1 MPLMAASH
9 GWALV
14 SAERKRELI
23 AAICDD
29 TPPHG
34 PLHVEL
40 DLTDRCNVACY
51 FCNQQ
56 DVRTR
61 QQLPLDRVVE
71 LLDELVAGGLRSVRL
86 SGGGDPLFHKEILQV
101 LDALTARGVV
111 IDNLTTNG
119 ALLTPAIA
127 ERLIANGCREVI
139 FSLNAV
145 DAADYHRMM
154 AVKPGTFD
162 QVCANAR
169 YLSTL
174 RAGTTGAMA
183 TASLRAESP
192 TTTATPVPGAE
203 TAATTALGAEDMAAA
218 TPAPLQPRLPLLI
231 VQFLIDRENYHRLPD
246 MYRLGASLGAD
257 RITASPVLEIPLE
270 RIDTAR
276 LLGAG
281 EGELIRPHLE
291 QILTWDRDA
300 QLLQLA
306 FPYQEWN
313 GILRQ
318 ARFKVAGQLGEP
330 FATAGSFREKN
341 GQCFFGYYTAT
352 IRGNG
357 DLYPCCMLMHP
368 GYKPLG
374 NALKGTFADHWH
386 GPAFQR
392 LRQEM
397 REVLLRGGR
406 MFYRKDRFKTLAPQC
421 VKAHQCG
428 LKNIYF
434 RQDEAFYEDLG
445 RALDAKRAREVRWF
459 GRAPQIA
466 RAAEILAFRV
476 YHGTLVRARALTARF
491 RRAPRPV

>member
-1 MPLMAASH
+1 MAASH

-14 SAERKRELI
+14 SEERKRELI

-29 TPPHG
+29 QAPRG

-61 QQLPLDRVVE
+61 EQLPLSRIAA
-71 LLDELVAGGLRSVRL
+71 LLDELAAGGLRSVRL
-86 SGGGDPLFHKEILQV
+86 SGGGDPLFHKEILEV
-101 LDALTARGVV
+101 LDALTAHGVV

-119 ALLTPAIA
+119 ALLTPAVA

-154 AVKPGTFD
+154 AVKPAIFH
-162 QVCANAR
+162 QVCAN
-169 YLSTL
+169 L
-174 RAGTTGAMA
+174 RQ
-183 TASLRAESP
+183 L
-192 TTTATPVPGAE
+192 
-203 TAATTALGAEDMAAA
+203 AAA
-218 TPAPLQPRLPLLI
+218 RGRQPAPRPLI
-231 VQFLIDRENYHRLPD
+231 VVQFLIDRENYQRIPD
-246 MYRLGASLGAD
+246 MYRLGAALAAD
-257 RITASPVLEIPLE
+257 RLTLAPVLEIPRE
-270 RIDTAR
+270 RIDQAR
-276 LLGAG
+276 LLGPG
-281 EGELIRPHLE
+281 DGELIRSQLE
-291 QILTWDRDA
+291 QILDWDRDA

-318 ARFKVAGQLGEP
+318 ARFKVAGRLGP
-330 FATAGSFREKN
+330 PIPTAASFNEKN

-368 GYKPLG
+368 DYKPLG
-374 NALKGTFADHWH
+374 NALTGSFADHWH
-386 GPAFQR
+386 GQAFRR

-397 REVLLRGGR
+397 RELLLRGGR
-406 MFYRKDRFKTLAPQC
+406 MFYRRGRFRALGAQC
-421 VKAHQCG
+421 VEAHRCG
-428 LKNIYF
+428 LKNMYF
-434 RQDEAFYEDLG
+434 REDAAFYEELG
-445 RALDAKRAREVRWF
+445 QALDARRAREVRWL
-459 GRAPQIA
+459 GTPRQLA

-476 YHGTLVRARALTARF
+476 YHGVRVRARALGAR
-491 RRAPRPV
+491 RRRQQRR

>member
-1 MPLMAASH
+1 MAASH

-29 TPPHG
+29 TVPRG

-61 QQLPLDRVVE
+61 QQLPLERIAA

-86 SGGGDPLFHKEILQV
+86 SGGGDPLFHKEILTV
-101 LDALTARGVV
+101 LDELTARGVV

-119 ALLTPAIA
+119 ALLGPEIA
-127 ERLIANGCREVI
+127 RRLVANGCREVI
-139 FSLNAV
+139 FSLNAA

-162 QVCANAR
+162 RVCDNVRHLAAVR
-169 YLSTL
+169 
-174 RAGTTGAMA
+174 
-183 TASLRAESP
+183 TASNGS
-192 TTTATPVPGAE
+192 T
-203 TAATTALGAEDMAAA
+203 
-218 TPAPLQPRLPLLI
+218 PRLPLI
-231 VQFLIDRENYHRLPD
+231 VVQFLIDRENFERIPD
-246 MYRLGASLGAD
+246 MYRLGASLDAD
-257 RITASPVLEIPLE
+257 RLTISPVLEIPRE
-270 RIDTAR
+270 RIDTDR

-281 EGELIRPHLE
+281 DGELIRPHLE
-291 QILTWDRDA
+291 QVLAWDHGAD
-300 QLLQLA
+300 LLQLT

-318 ARFKVAGQLGEP
+318 ARFKAAGRLDQP
-330 FATAGSFREKN
+330 MAPAGSFREKD

-368 GYKPLG
+368 DYKPLG
-374 NALKGTFADHWH
+374 NALTGSFADHWR
-386 GPAFQR
+386 GPAFTR
-392 LRQEM
+392 LRTEM
-397 REVLLRGGR
+397 RELLLRGGR
-406 MFYRKDRFKTLAPQC
+406 MFYRPKRFQTLGRQC
-421 VKAHQCG
+421 VEAHQCG
-428 LKNIYF
+428 LKNMYF
-434 RQDEAFYEDLG
+434 RQDEEFYAELG
-445 RALDAKRAREVRWF
+445 KALDAKRAAEVRWLA
-459 GRAPQIA
+459 APQRLA
-466 RAAEILAFRV
+466 RAAEVLAFRV
-476 YHGTLVRARALTARF
+476 YHGLRVRARALAGRLR
-491 RRAPRPV
+491 RRAAV

>member
-1 MPLMAASH
+1 MRLMAASH

-29 TPPHG
+29 TPPSG

-61 QQLPLDRVVE
+61 QQLPLGRVVE

-101 LDALTARGVV
+101 LEALTARGVV

-145 DAADYHRMM
+145 DPADYHRMM
-154 AVKPGTFD
+154 AVKPGTFE

-169 YLSTL
+169 HLAAL
-174 RAGTTGAMA
+174 RGENAA
-183 TASLRAESP
+183 LRGENAAPRSGNAP
-192 TTTATPVPGAE
+192 APGAAPPRLSK
-203 TAATTALGAEDMAAA
+203 TSDAGAADISAL
-218 TPAPLQPRLPLLI
+218 PRLPLLI

-257 RITASPVLEIPLE
+257 RITVSPVLEIPLE
-270 RIDTAR
+270 RIDASR
-276 LLGAG
+276 LLGPE

-291 QILTWDRDA
+291 QVLAWDRDA

-318 ARFKVAGQLGEP
+318 ARFKAAGRLGEP
-330 FATAGSFREKN
+330 IATAASFREKN

-374 NALKGTFADHWH
+374 NTLQGRFADHWH

-397 REVLLRGGR
+397 RELLLRGGR
-406 MFYRKDRFKTLAPQC
+406 MFFRKDRFQALGPQC

-428 LKNIYF
+428 LKNMYF
-434 RQDEAFYEDLG
+434 REDEAFYEDLG

-459 GRAPQIA
+459 GRPRQTA
-466 RAAEILAFRV
+466 RAAEILAFRL
-476 YHGTLVRARALTARF
+476 YHGVLVRARALAARF
-491 RRAPRPV
+491 RRAPQPS

>member
-1 MPLMAASH
+1 MPPMAASH

-29 TPPHG
+29 TPPLG

-61 QQLPLDRVVE
+61 QQLPLGRVVE

-101 LDALTARGVV
+101 LEALTARGVV

-145 DAADYHRMM
+145 DSADYHRMM
-154 AVKPGTFD
+154 AVKPGTFET
-162 QVCANAR
+162 VCANAR
-169 YLSTL
+169 YLSAL
-174 RAGTTGAMA
+174 RAGDAADVSGAA
-183 TASLRAESP
+183 
-192 TTTATPVPGAE
+192 
-203 TAATTALGAEDMAAA
+203 
-218 TPAPLQPRLPLLI
+218 RLPLLI

-257 RITASPVLEIPLE
+257 RITVSPVLEIPLE
-270 RIDTAR
+270 RIDSAR
-276 LLGAG
+276 LLGAE

-291 QILTWDRDA
+291 QILAWDRDA

-318 ARFKVAGQLGEP
+318 ARFKAAGRLGEP
-330 FATAGSFREKN
+330 IGTASSFREKN

-374 NALKGTFADHWH
+374 NALQGTFADHWH

-397 REVLLRGGR
+397 RELLLRGGR
-406 MFYRKDRFKTLAPQC
+406 MFYRKDRFQALGAQC
-421 VKAHQCG
+421 VNAHQCG
-428 LKNIYF
+428 LKNMYF
-434 RQDEAFYEDLG
+434 REDQAFYEDLG

-459 GRAPQIA
+459 GRAPQAA
-466 RAAEILAFRV
+466 RAAEILAFRL
-476 YHGTLVRARALTARF
+476 YHGTLVRARAVGARF
-491 RRAPRPV
+491 RRALHPS